1 MRIPITDT
9 YDAAMTA
16 IIRQA
21 LAGEIDSN
29 LAVKRINR
37 ARLMT
42 HCARFGP
49 VPENISDRQLRK
61 LAGKLGLAL
70 YKGAALRHAERFYAG
85 AIRGA
90 TRQTTASGSPG
101 LPRRGL
107 YTAVAAAGGAAVAG
121 DA

>member
-1 MRIPITDT
+1 MMADKQKRVSSMRIPITDT

-21 LAGEIDSN
+21 LGGEIDSN

-70 YKGAALRHAERFYAG
+70 
-85 AIRGA
+85 
-90 TRQTTASGSPG
+90 
-101 LPRRGL
+101 
-107 YTAVAAAGGAAVAG
+107 
-121 DA
+121 